1 MGSVSYQ
8 DFYDRDVFLTSEEL
22 EFAHHEQNS
31 LRIKPVWDD
40 ENTHISI
47 RIDGSSTETLLG
59 HSFIHTNDLRIDTI
73 EHTGNTNASV
83 LVNSGLS
90 VDGSIQTHGVE
101 VTTTRPYT
109 NLSDNELVSKKQMN
123 DYLLNYLTADVQFN
137 NTTLLN
143 LIEDALLNITLPDV
157 QTEKITQVLNEYREN
172 GNLGTDVSEII
183 YTLTIDHDTSQLI
196 TSNILDGILQDYV
209 QNSYIPDLNRLNNES
224 SRLFDYPMQPFYLRL
239 EDYVSN
245 YIIHNVPDLINAG
258 NIVYMDYIQE
268 NYYTKD
274 EILEGGVGGGGG
286 NANIDV
292 SHLLTKLGASEIYV
306 KKSDFFTA
314 DGNVQLNYTVE
325 SNINVYNY
333 AVDDIKRFVEIAT
346 TNTDGYRYT
355 VDANN
360 PNRITLT
367 GIIDHTIDF
376 NVLQI
381 DDRVLIHTPILNSA
395 TELPDTV
402 YNGVF
407 NVIALTETSSVIL
420 DRAIDFK
427 SANACVN
434 AFIYVNSRSPN
445 AVLSGNSYIVS
456 TPSSVLDDFVINQDN
471 IVIIPFI
478 VQDNT
483 HGSMAYQDHDNVVI
497 SGGSITVDKL
507 HTSTI
512 QAIESNFSIHIPAQ
526 KYFEITSLVPGEQA
540 NDAVFS
546 VDEQGH
552 VSAFQFSQMSDR
564 SLKKNIQHI
573 QNPLDIVNKLQGKT
587 FEWKDEKKNKRGMSY
602 GFIAQEIQQTLP
614 EVVSETLS
622 GHLTVDY
629 TKVIPIL
636 TEAIKELY
644 IQVQRREPRQ
654 PPAQREVEPAQR
666 EVEPVHR
673 DHEVEPRQP
682 PVQREVEPVHRDH
695 EVPVY
700 APEFTSRS
708 TTNTTIYVNPQPT
721 ETVVTTNVYSIGNSS
736 TYFVNISSTNHDSIT
751 MEPLFIS
758 VENRQ
763 IYSLFSN
770 SGSNTLDGVSLEIG
784 DVVLVKNS
792 ADQRYNGVFKISGI
806 QHVSFGRFSK
816 CYRMDDFNTFDSMQH
831 SVVVVSPSGFAGNGK
846 GVQNIGVAFTCVMDV
861 LNETSFVL
869 DETLITFVSFGL
881 NPQLGT
887 MSMQDHTNVN
897 ITGGSIRTNEFVA
910 SNLFPYENNSTI
922 SLNLNGSTIHDTF
935 QVRNE
940 SLDTIFSVDGTGRAS
955 AFEYYAPSDKNLKKN
970 IKAIEDPLKLVNM
983 LQGVTFDW
991 KNKEGNH
998 NYGFI
1003 AQDVA
1008 RNFPSLVHKRSDGY
1022 LAVDYSKVVSVLVE
1036 AVKDISTMLKHA

>member
-1 MGSVSYQ
+1 
-8 DFYDRDVFLTSEEL
+8 
-22 EFAHHEQNS
+22 
-31 LRIKPVWDD
+31 
-40 ENTHISI
+40 
-47 RIDGSSTETLLG
+47 
-59 HSFIHTNDLRIDTI
+59 
-73 EHTGNTNASV
+73 
-83 LVNSGLS
+83 
-90 VDGSIQTHGVE
+90 
-101 VTTTRPYT
+101 
-109 NLSDNELVSKKQMN
+109 MN
-123 DYLLNYLTADVQFN
+123 DYLLNYLTTDVQFN

-157 QTEKITQVLNEYREN
+157 QTEKIIQVLNEYREN

-183 YTLTIDHDTSQLI
+183 YTLTIDQDTSQLI
-196 TSNILDGILQDYV
+196 TSNVLDGILQDYV
-209 QNSYIPDLNRLNNES
+209 QNSYIPDLGRLNNES
-224 SRLFDYPMQPFYLRL
+224 SRLFDYPMEPFYLRL

-245 YIIHNVPDLINAG
+245 YNLRTVPDLVNAG

-274 EILEGGVGGGGG
+274 EILEGGIGGGGD
-286 NANIDV
+286 NANIDT

-333 AVDDIKRFVEIAT
+333 AVDDIKRFVDIAT
-346 TNTDGYRYT
+346 TDTDGYRYT

-360 PNRITLT
+360 PNKITLT
-367 GIIDHTIDF
+367 GIIDNTIDF

-381 DDRVLIHTPILNSA
+381 GDRVLIHTPILNNA

-407 NVIALTETSSVIL
+407 NVTALIDTSEVIL
-420 DRAIDFK
+420 ERAVDFK

-445 AVLSGNSYIVS
+445 AVGSGNSYIVS

-587 FEWKDEKKNKRGMSY
+587 FEWKNEKKNKRGMSY

-644 IQVQRREPRQ
+644 IQVQRREPT
-654 PPAQREVEPAQR
+654 
-666 EVEPVHR
+666 HR
-673 DHEVEPRQP
+673 DHE
-682 PVQREVEPVHRDH
+682 EVEPTHRDH
-695 EVPVY
+695 EEVEPTHRDHEEVEPTHHDHEEVDPTHRDHEEVEPTHRDY
-700 APEFTSRS
+700 EPEFTSSRS

-721 ETVVTTNVYSIGNSS
+721 ETVVTTNVYSIGKSS
-736 TYFVNISSTNHDSIT
+736 TYFVNVSSTNHDSIT

-784 DVVLVKNS
+784 DIVLIKNS

-816 CYRMDDFNTFDSMQH
+816 CYRMDDFNTFDIMQH

-1036 AVKDISTMLKHA
+1036 AVKDISAMLKHA